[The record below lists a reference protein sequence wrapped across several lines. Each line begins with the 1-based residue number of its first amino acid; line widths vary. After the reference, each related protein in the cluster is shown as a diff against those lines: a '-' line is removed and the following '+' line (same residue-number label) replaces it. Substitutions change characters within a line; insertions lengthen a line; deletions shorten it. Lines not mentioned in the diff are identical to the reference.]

1 MLGYS
6 LKISLEKSY
15 RTVAVPKDITF
26 GDLHRVILTVMG
38 WTGYHLHEFEIGG
51 RGYVITN
58 PEYDLMTR
66 IVDED
71 AEYLRDYENCRIT
84 YIYDFGDWWK
94 HTVTF
99 GKDVEMEDRT
109 PKLLKCKGPGPVE
122 DSGGQ
127 MEYDDDLDPTE
138 LAECIDYCLSFM
150 TIPEAAGTGCVKGL
164 LTN

>member
-58 PEYDLMTR
+58 PEYDLMT
-66 IVDED
+66 
-71 AEYLRDYENCRIT
+71 
-84 YIYDFGDWWK
+84 
-94 HTVTF
+94 
-99 GKDVEMEDRT
+99 
-109 PKLLKCKGPGPVE
+109 
-122 DSGGQ
+122 
-127 MEYDDDLDPTE
+127 
-138 LAECIDYCLSFM
+138 
-150 TIPEAAGTGCVKGL
+150 
-164 LTN
+164 